1 MTVFLHAVQ
10 QLHQPLAHNLEKH
23 MFITNPTIRL
33 APRPLMAAAV
43 VIVDAALRQDFGFR
57 HITWVYSGRR
67 GVHCW
72 VADERWAGAGQEGE
86 AAAAGGCGSD
96 LPIAYVTCAA
106 AGPPT
111 GGTCTN
117 PTLPQL
123 MLTRTY
129 TPLLLRPPRSAR
141 LLADDAR
148 SAVINYLSLYK
159 GAEGDKAKLAGVGG
173 ATRHPSVERAHAA
186 LAAAWREVRAGPGA
200 GACTTLPAAAQLP
213 SV

>member
-1 MTVFLHAVQ
+1 
-10 QLHQPLAHNLEKH
+10 
-23 MFITNPTIRL
+23 
-33 APRPLMAAAV
+33 MAAAV

-86 AAAAGGCGSD
+86 AAAAGGCRPD

-111 GGTCTN
+111 DGTCTS
-117 PTLPQL
+117 PALPQL
-123 MLTRTY
+123 TLTAHIH
-129 TPLLLRPPRSAR
+129 PLAPSPSPSAR

-186 LAAAWREVRAGPGA
+186 LAAAWREVCAGPAA
-200 GACTTLPAAAQLP
+200 GACTALPAAAQLP
-213 SV
+213 AFEWRSVGQ